1 MIVLVVAVGSVRGLH
16 EAAAREYVVRAA
28 RYWKLEL
35 LEVEAGA
42 HQGSASASPE
52 QVRDAEG
59 KRILARVPNDLEL
72 VALTRRGTS
81 WTSREFAS
89 YLGQFALR
97 SRRGVAIAVGGAFGL
112 SQDVLTRASQRLAL
126 SALTLPH
133 EMARI
138 VVLEQLY
145 RAGTILRGEPYHKES
160 Q

>member
-1 MIVLVVAVGSVRGLH
+1 MIVRVVVVGPVRGLH
-16 EAAAREYVVRAA
+16 EAAAREYLTRAA

-42 HQGSASASPE
+42 HKGSPSTSPE
-52 QVRDAEG
+52 QIRDAEG
-59 KRILARVPNDLEL
+59 KRILARVPSDLEL
-72 VALTRRGTS
+72 VALTRHGTS
-81 WTSREFAS
+81 WTSREFTS
-89 YLGQFALR
+89 YLEQLAVR
-97 SRRGVAIAVGGAFGL
+97 SHRGVAIAVGGAFGL
-112 SQDVLTRASQRLAL
+112 SHDLLTRAAKRLSL

-160 Q
+160 